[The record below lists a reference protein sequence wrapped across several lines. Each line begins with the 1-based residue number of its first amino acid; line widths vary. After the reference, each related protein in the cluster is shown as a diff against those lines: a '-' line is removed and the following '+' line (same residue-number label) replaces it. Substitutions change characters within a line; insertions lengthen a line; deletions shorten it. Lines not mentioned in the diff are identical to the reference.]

1 MEDSRRR
8 LKEERR
14 LKENF
19 EDLLKAL
26 RSEITQSTDERDNL
40 RDEEVPQ
47 LQLRIEGLEVEAAEF
62 QKLQYEHAR
71 LQQELQSLKNEN
83 MTLVNA
89 RRLQTEMQQQSTRF
103 NTISEE
109 DGQDGMPS
117 PLSPGPRA
125 GLTRSNSLA
134 RVTSKGG
141 LTRTG
146 SLSRSNSTSTKE
158 RETKESLADRVKDI
172 EFQRDALHQ
181 ALKGLLDRQTYQ
193 NREHGR
199 RVKALETERDNAL
212 QAQSPRRTGF
222 EKEVKGL
229 RFEINQLRR
238 RADDALTQKWQC
250 EKGLSGLKMDL
261 DRAEQ
266 ETSSLRTLLNDHD
279 ILVPEFP
286 GQTSQNG
293 QMSQDPERGDAISA
307 SLEKAYKDLQSTQA
321 SSISKLRELWGHAP
335 SSADGADTEQTM
347 AILLKSINDA
357 EAERDAAQRQA
368 AVYRA
373 KAESLEEAENFHESE
388 NKGLAEELRASAN
401 RVEALAFQVRQQL
414 ESNSGL
420 RQRLA
425 EAVGRGEQEQQA
437 SAARITGMQGKLKIL
452 EDKLMSAQQHS
463 EDIFARHEEK
473 VRELKES
480 HNQQLQRAKNP
491 GFRTPTIFSTSRGSS
506 PRSPLFNLKSPR
518 LDKTTSGQGMSMNEA
533 LRTELLEH
541 QVSELEKALADADRE
556 MKEVVSRMNT
566 AQIQVMELQSERSVS
581 LPFALDFRLCF
592 GVSSRADRIVLDADI
607 DNYTG
612 TKPCARHGTST
623 PRPRMKRGSSRIL

>member
-26 RSEITQSTDERDNL
+26 RGEITLSTDERDNL
-40 RDEEVPQ
+40 RDEIVPQ

-71 LQQELQSLKNEN
+71 LQQEMLSLKNEN

-89 RRLQTEMQQQSTRF
+89 RRLQTDMQQQSTRF

-109 DGQDGMPS
+109 EGQDALPS

-125 GLTRSNSLA
+125 GLARSNSLA
-134 RVTSKGG
+134 HVTPKGG
-141 LTRTG
+141 LTRTS
-146 SLSRSNSTSTKE
+146 SLSRLNSTSTKE
-158 RETKESLADRVKDI
+158 RETKEALADRVQDI

-181 ALKGLLDRQTYQ
+181 ALRGLLDRQTYQ
-193 NREHGR
+193 NREHKR
-199 RVKALETERDNAL
+199 KVKALEKERDNAL

-238 RADDALTQKWQC
+238 RADEALTQKWQC

-266 ETSSLRTLLNDHD
+266 ETSSLRTLLNDND

-286 GQTSQNG
+286 GRSSQDG
-293 QMSQDPERGDAISA
+293 YGPADPERGEATSA
-307 SLEKAYKDLQSTQA
+307 SLEKAYRDLQSTQA
-321 SSISKLRELWGHAP
+321 SSISKLRQLWGQTP
-335 SSADGADTEQTM
+335 SSADDANTDQTM

-368 AVYRA
+368 AAYRA

-401 RVEALAFQVRQQL
+401 RVEALASQVRQQL
-414 ESNSGL
+414 ESNRGL

-437 SAARITGMQGKLKIL
+437 SAARITGMQGKLKAL
-452 EDKLMSAQQHS
+452 EDKLMNAQQHS

-480 HNQQLQRAKNP
+480 NNQQLQRAKSP
-491 GFRTPTIFSTSRGSS
+491 SLRTPTIFSPSSGNS
-506 PRSPLFNLKSPR
+506 PRSPLFSLKSPR

-533 LRTELLEH
+533 LRTEFLEH

-566 AQIQVMELQSERSVS
+566 AQIQVMELQSERLVSPFPGPLSSSVFWNIS
-581 LPFALDFRLCF
+581 SFPDGVLPEGGIAC
-592 GVSSRADRIVLDADI
+592 
-607 DNYTG
+607 
-612 TKPCARHGTST
+612 
-623 PRPRMKRGSSRIL
+623 